1 MRVLII
7 KTSSMGDVIHTL
19 PALTDARQIYPDII
33 FDWVVEEAFA
43 EIPAWHPAVD
53 RVIPVAIRRWRK
65 TPMKTLKS
73 AEWKKFGAEMARYS
87 YDAIIDAQGLLKS
100 AWLTRLAK
108 GKSYGLDRRSIKEPL
123 ASLFYQHRI
132 AVSKEMHAVERIRVL
147 FSEALNYQ
155 KPKSVGDYGI
165 ASSQFEGAFA
175 AVSAE
180 SKPYLVFLH
189 GTTRHDKHWPEP
201 YWKELAQLAIKQGFQ
216 VKLPWGN
223 EIEQERAGRI
233 AELEGVEV
241 LPKLNLREL
250 ACVIAGA
257 QSVVAV
263 DTGLGHLSAAL
274 AVPAVSLYGPTSPN
288 LIGAYGENQC
298 YLSVEGLSSEGL
310 VPVDPAIFTPL
321 RPKLVWDQLADLLSK
336 KKSL

>member
-19 PALTDARQIYPDII
+19 PALTDARHSYPDII
-33 FDWVVEEAFA
+33 FDWVVEEDFA

-65 TPMKTLKS
+65 TPLKTLKS
-73 AEWKKFGAEMARYS
+73 AEWKNFGAEMARHS

-108 GKSYGLDRRSIKEPL
+108 GKSYGLDRRSIREPL
-123 ASLFYQHRI
+123 ASLFYQQRI
-132 AVSKEMHAVERIRVL
+132 LISKDMHAVERIRAL
-147 FSEALNYQ
+147 FAEALTYQ
-155 KPKSVGDYGI
+155 KPQTVGDYGI
-165 ASSQFEGAFA
+165 ASLQFEGAFEG
-175 AVSAE
+175 VSTE
-180 SKPYLVFLH
+180 SKPFLVFLH

-201 YWKELAQLAIKQGFQ
+201 YWKELAQLALKHGFQ

-223 EIEQERAGRI
+223 KVEQQRAKRI

-241 LPKLNLREL
+241 LPKLSLREL
-250 ACVIAGA
+250 ACVIAGS

-263 DTGLGHLSAAL
+263 DTGLGHLTAAL
-274 AVPAVSLYGPTSPN
+274 AVPAVSLYGPTSPK

-321 RPKLVWDQLADLLSK
+321 RPQLVWDQLADLLVQ